1 MIALIAVNGGDYTE
15 NTVGIQKISECFLG
29 NKRLQKET
37 RVSRGVAIPRSRVI
51 HAPCNMATVI
61 NQRVNYGSVDESIP
75 ASARTRNI
83 HADGFPSRV
92 RQVTGGRGEEGEGAR
107 TGDEKHERGETRP
120 EALDGRGDANDG
132 LPEQTG
138 GREEEGRDSTR
149 HRHPGASD

>member
-15 NTVGIQKISECFLG
+15 NTVGIQKISVCFLG
-29 NKRLQKET
+29 NKRLQEET

-92 RQVTGGRGEEGEGAR
+92 RQVTGG
-107 TGDEKHERGETRP
+107 
-120 EALDGRGDANDG
+120 
-132 LPEQTG
+132 
-138 GREEEGRDSTR
+138 
-149 HRHPGASD
+149 PG